1 MWAQKGAFFLHSP
14 TALEGV
20 ERQTR
25 AEVMMAVDAI
35 RLDGKIAI
43 ITGGAGG
50 IGFAT
55 AQLMTLRGARVV
67 IADIAG
73 ERAAALARGLPGA
86 IGLHVDLEHEN
97 SVEAMVAETVSHFG
111 QLDIL
116 VNNAALLG
124 PEIAQADGNIE
135 GMSTALWDRTFAIN
149 VRGTMIASR
158 AALPHLRSSRGNIVN
173 TVSSLAL
180 QGHLIQ
186 AAYSSSK
193 AAIIQITRAIAASH
207 GKQGVRCNAVAPG
220 MTMTPALKEAFP
232 AELRKVVED
241 ETLRDQL
248 GEPEDIAEAIAFL
261 VSDAAR
267 NITGHTIECD
277 GGGTSHVPGLAG
289 FRSFF
294 GVNA

>member
-1 MWAQKGAFFLHSP
+1 M
-14 TALEGV
+14 
-20 ERQTR
+20 
-25 AEVMMAVDAI
+25 VDDSI
-35 RLDGKIAI
+35 RLDDKIAI

-55 AQLMTLRGARVV
+55 AQLMSLRGARVV

-73 ERAAALARGLPGA
+73 ERAKALATSLPDALGLT
-86 IGLHVDLEHEN
+86 VDLEQEA
-97 SVEAMVAETVSHFG
+97 SVEAMVADTVTHFG
-111 QLDIL
+111 RLDIL

-135 GMSTALWDRTFAIN
+135 QMDTTLWDRTYAIN

-158 AALPHLRSSRGNIVN
+158 AALPHLRATRGNIVN

-193 AAIIQITRAIAASH
+193 AAIIQMTRAIAASH
-207 GKQGVRCNAVAPG
+207 GKKGVRCNAVAPG

-232 AELRKVVED
+232 VQLRQVVED

-261 VSDAAR
+261 ASPAAR

-294 GVNA
+294 GEQT